1 MMLVMVMMV
10 SVRVADYEDVLIALR
25 EDDDDDCIEKMRM
38 SISLLSGKRPADEDA
53 WLDVAT
59 ASLVEG
65 ENVGAS
71 LGEHQP
77 CCCSTSAS

>member
-10 SVRVADYEDVLIALR
+10 SVRVADYEDVLVALR

-65 ENVGAS
+65 ENVGAG